1 MVIFRIYLRAKK
13 KKGGDYS
20 TVFKYKAFKYKIVHN
35 GTKTRTKHWTNQYRK
50 KNLIFFKN
58 KNIKQNIKYIK

>member
-1 MVIFRIYLRAKK
+1 MVISRIYLRAK

-35 GTKTRTKHWTNQYRK
+35 GTKTRTEN
-50 KNLIFFKN
+50 
-58 KNIKQNIKYIK
+58 